1 MVALDY
7 PSAPALAWL
16 LIAFLALYVLKCLYR
31 LTIHPLAQ
39 FPGPTLA
46 AITRLY
52 GGFYDLRSETSY
64 LKKMPELH
72 KKYGNYQCHSYPE
85 SF

>member
-1 MVALDY
+1 MAALDF

-16 LIAFLALYVLKCLYR
+16 LIGFLALYISKCLYR

-72 KKYGNYQCHSYPE
+72 KKYGMSRCLSDME

>member
-1 MVALDY
+1 MAALDF
-7 PSAPALAWL
+7 PSATAFAWL
-16 LIAFLALYVLKCLYR
+16 LIGFLALYISKCFYR

-72 KKYGNYQCHSYPE
+72 KKYGRYQCLSDPE

>member
-1 MVALDY
+1 MPALDF
-7 PSAPALAWL
+7 PSAPVSAWL
-16 LIAFLALYVLKCLYR
+16 LVCFLALYVSKCLYR

-46 AITRLY
+46 AVTRLY

-64 LKKMPELH
+64 LKKIPELH
-72 KKYGNYQCHSYPE
+72 KKYGNYQRLSYPE